1 MTKPL
6 NLVIFSANYLPNIG
20 GVERFTE
27 GLAFG
32 LRRLGHRVT
41 IVTNNTFKLAG
52 YEELC
57 NGVSIVRLP
66 CFPFLHGRLPFP
78 NANSEF
84 RKLLEQ
90 LMGEPCDG
98 VLINTRFYIHA
109 LLGLKF
115 ASKKAVAPVL
125 LDHGSAHLTFGNAFL
140 DMFVQ
145 AYEHCI
151 TAVVKRCNPE
161 FYGVSQ
167 KSVEWL
173 EHFGIKARGVISN
186 SIDAAAYR
194 AQASNRSFRSELN
207 IGDELMLAF
216 TGRFIP
222 EKGIAIL
229 VDMMRRLQGERV
241 HLVMAGDGPFRGM
254 VEDASLDAIHV
265 VGRLDAPDIAAL
277 LLESDL
283 FCLPTRSEGF
293 STSLLEAAACGTPS
307 LVTDVG
313 GARELMPD
321 ESYGFVMPTAD
332 AGAFASIICRILR
345 GKFDL
350 SSMGDR
356 CRNRVEEFCSWD
368 ATARQLIKAMRLD
381 CC

>member
-1 MTKPL
+1 MTKSQ

-27 GLAFG
+27 GLSFG
-32 LRRLGHRVT
+32 LKRMGYRVT
-41 IVTNNTFKLAG
+41 IVTNNTFGLAG

-57 NGVSIVRLP
+57 SDVAIVRLP
-66 CFPFLHGRLPFP
+66 CFPFLCGRLPFP
-78 NANSEF
+78 KPNSEF
-84 RKLLEQ
+84 WKLLEH
-90 LMGEPCDG
+90 LMDEPCDG
-98 VLINTRFYIHA
+98 VLINTRFYIHT

-115 ASKKAVAPVL
+115 ACKKKVTPIL
-125 LDHGSAHLTFGNAFL
+125 LDHGSAHLTLGNAFF

-151 TAVVKRCNPE
+151 SATVKSFNPE
-161 FYGVSQ
+161 FYGISQ

-173 EHFGIKARGVISN
+173 AHFGVRARGIINN

-194 AQASNRSFRSELN
+194 AQASSRSFRSELG
-207 IGDELMLAF
+207 IGDELMLTF

-222 EKGIAIL
+222 EKGIVVLI
-229 VDMMRRLQGERV
+229 DMMRQLQGERV
-241 HLVMAGDGPFRGM
+241 HLVMAGDGPLRS
-254 VEDASLDAIHV
+254 VIEEARPEAVHI

-321 ESYGFVMPTAD
+321 ESYGFVMHEAD
-332 AGAFASIICRILR
+332 AYAFVSIVRQILQ
-345 GKFDL
+345 GSFDL
-350 SSMGDR
+350 ASMGDR
-356 CRNRVEEFCSWD
+356 CRCRAEEHFSWD
-368 ATARQLIKAMRLD
+368 ATARRLINAMRLD
-381 CC
+381 